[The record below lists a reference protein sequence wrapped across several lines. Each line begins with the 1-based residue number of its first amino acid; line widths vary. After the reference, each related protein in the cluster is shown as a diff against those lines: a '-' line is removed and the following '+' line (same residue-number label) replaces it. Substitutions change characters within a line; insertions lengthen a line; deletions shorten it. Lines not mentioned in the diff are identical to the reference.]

1 PVAHARAHQGGPMN
15 TRHCHLLALALAG
28 SVAAPFAM
36 AQDTVPVHDA
46 DAAIEGN
53 ELERLDT
60 DGDARISAEE
70 AMADTAFETRF
81 TEIDTDMD
89 GFVTEAELGIELEE
103 EQVPQTF

>member
-1 PVAHARAHQGGPMN
+1 MN
-15 TRHCHLLALALAG
+15 NRNRRMLALALAG
-28 SVAAPFAM
+28 SLAAPLAI
-36 AQDTVPVHDA
+36 AQDVDPASTA
-46 DAAIEGN
+46 EAAAEGN
-53 ELERLDT
+53 ELERLDA

-70 AMADTAFETRF
+70 ARADTAFEARF